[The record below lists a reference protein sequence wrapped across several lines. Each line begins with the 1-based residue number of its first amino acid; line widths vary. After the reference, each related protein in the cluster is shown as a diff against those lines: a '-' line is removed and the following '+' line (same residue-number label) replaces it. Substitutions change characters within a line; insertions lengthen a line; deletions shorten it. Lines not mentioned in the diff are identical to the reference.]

1 MYDDIRVVQSGPEA
15 AEAVPEKPWVAPA
28 TETTWMKSP
37 FMRIGLIFKVFIVLA
52 VAGTPL
58 VGHAAL
64 PERPDLPLVGA
75 LPTGDDSPLD
85 KALIPKLEANSGMSG
100 FRLIPNGME
109 AFALRAMTARAAS
122 RSLDIQYYI
131 WHNDTTGRLL
141 VHELKLAADRGV
153 RVRLLLDD
161 MDARGNNFALAA
173 LDAHPRIDVRVFNP
187 YVSRSGTF
195 GKVWETMTSF
205 KRINH
210 RMHNKSW
217 IADNRVALAGGRNIG
232 DEYFSASDEV
242 NFIDLD
248 YALLGPAVET
258 LSASFDAY
266 WNSIATYPVSV
277 LSPELVNAG
286 SLAKLIAES
295 ESVLRDD
302 LKSPYISALKASEPM
317 RTITEQTLYFQW
329 TADWKVLS
337 DDPLKALKT
346 GDGLDKS
353 HVLQGFRAALQG
365 AEKDITLISP
375 YFVPGKEGTA
385 NLIGADK
392 QGRAVSVLTNSLL
405 ANDVAA
411 VHGGYSKYR
420 KDLVKGGV
428 EVYELKPSA
437 GKNAGSSW
445 FGSSGASLHTKAALI
460 DDTSAFVGSFNLDPR
475 SVSLNCE
482 QGILASHPQLAK
494 DLRAIY
500 SKVTT
505 GKSAWQVGI
514 DQRNKLT
521 WTDDSGMTGRE
532 PKASL
537 GRRFQAFLFRIFPLD
552 SQL

>member
-1 MYDDIRVVQSGPEA
+1 
-15 AEAVPEKPWVAPA
+15 
-28 TETTWMKSP
+28 
-37 FMRIGLIFKVFIVLA
+37 MRIGLILKVFAVLA
-52 VAGTPL
+52 IAGTPMP
-58 VGHAAL
+58 GHAGL
-64 PERPDLPLVGA
+64 PERPELPIVSV
-75 LPTGDDSPLD
+75 LPAGTDSPLD
-85 KALIPKLEANSGMSG
+85 KLLAPKLVANAGMSG
-100 FRLIPNGME
+100 FSLIPNGVE
-109 AFALRAMTARAAS
+109 AFALRAMTARAAG

-141 VHELKLAADRGV
+141 LRELAMAADRGV

-187 YVSRSGTF
+187 YVSRSGAF
-195 GKVWETMTSF
+195 GKLWETMTSF

-248 YALLGPAVET
+248 FALLGPAVET
-258 LSASFDAY
+258 LSTSFDAY
-266 WNSIATYPVSV
+266 WNSIATYPMSV
-277 LSPELVNAG
+277 LSPELVNTGA
-286 SLAKLIAES
+286 LAKLLDES
-295 ESVLRDD
+295 EEVLRSD
-302 LKSPYISALKASEPM
+302 LESPYISALKASDPM
-317 RTITEQTLYFQW
+317 RSITEHTLDFKW

-353 HVLQGFRAALQG
+353 HVLKGFRTALQG

-375 YFVPGKEGTA
+375 YFVPGKQGTA
-385 NLIGADK
+385 NLVGADK

-420 KDLVKGGV
+420 KDLVRGGV
-428 EVYELKPSA
+428 TVYELKPSA
-437 GKNAGSSW
+437 GKSAGSSW
-445 FGSSGASLHTKAALI
+445 TGSSGASLHTKAALI
-460 DDTSAFVGSFNLDPR
+460 DDANTFVGSFNLDPR

-482 QGILASHPQLAK
+482 QGILASHPLLAK
-494 DLRAIY
+494 ELRAIY

-514 DQRNKLT
+514 DTRNKLT
-521 WTDDSGMTGRE
+521 WTDDSGMTDRE

-552 SQL
+552 AQL

>member
-1 MYDDIRVVQSGPEA
+1 MYDGIRAGQCRLEA
-15 AEAVPEKPWVAPA
+15 AEAAPEKPRVAPA
-28 TETTWMKSP
+28 TKTTWMKSP
-37 FMRIGLIFKVFIVLA
+37 FMRIGLILKVFITLA

-58 VGHAAL
+58 AGHAGL
-64 PERPDLPLVGA
+64 PERPDLPLVSA
-75 LPTGDDSPLD
+75 LPTGADSPLD
-85 KALIPKLEANSGMSG
+85 KALIPKLKANPGMSG
-100 FRLIPNGME
+100 FRLVPNGME
-109 AFALRAMTARAAS
+109 AFALRAMTARTAS

-141 VHELKLAADRGV
+141 AHELRLAADRGV

-187 YVSRSGTF
+187 YRSRSGFF
-195 GKVWETMTSF
+195 GKLWETTTNFS
-205 KRINH
+205 RINH

-232 DEYFSASDEV
+232 DEYFAASEDI

-258 LSASFDAY
+258 LSASFDNY
-266 WNSIATYPVSV
+266 WNSVASYPVWV
-277 LSPELVNAG
+277 LSPELVNAD
-286 SLAKLIAES
+286 SLAKLTADFENTLRADLES
-295 ESVLRDD
+295 SYITE
-302 LKSPYISALKASEPM
+302 LKNSEPM
-317 RTITEQTLYFQW
+317 QRIEAQALKFQW
-329 TADWKVLS
+329 TADWQVLS
-337 DDPLKALKT
+337 DDPLKALKV
-346 GDGLDKS
+346 GDGVDKS
-353 HVLQGFRAALQG
+353 HVLKGFRAAVAA
-365 AEKDITLISP
+365 AEKDVTLISP
-375 YFVPGKEGTA
+375 YFVPGKQGTA
-385 NLIGADK
+385 NLTGMDQ
-392 QGRAVSVLTNSLL
+392 QGRSVSILTNSLL

-420 KDLVKGGV
+420 KALVKGGV
-428 EVYELKPSA
+428 TVYELKPSA
-437 GKNAGSSW
+437 GSSAGTSW

-460 DDTSAFVGSFNLDPR
+460 DDSNAFVGSFNLDPR
-475 SVSLNCE
+475 SISLNCE
-482 QGILASHPQLAK
+482 QGILASHPQLGK
-494 DLRAIY
+494 ELRAIY